1 MVSLGTVQVPAPA
14 LLWLGALAGYAVMMW
29 TNPAHR
35 AFRNGL
41 RAVRRY
47 RMLWLVLGGLGCAHA
62 LFELTMRIYLR
73 AVLPE
78 SDRPVFMWAREAW
91 RDPQFW
97 LTGSSQSIWWLP
109 QADLREAMRAS
120 VLPTVEN
127 LAGLFHCLV
136 GTFPI
141 SVIAAVLLFVNW
153 EGYQGTLLRALRKR
167 FGLAGWAVHALVLL
181 CALAA
186 VAKPALFAGPLLLP
200 YELWFRWGPVVAWL
214 SSIFEYL
221 FGVCLQVY
229 LILLAYAWVRGLSF
243 ARGDLLDV
251 AIRRFSFVVKWS
263 ALILLLNSILI
274 DAPLILKNF
283 APFASHFPSAEL
295 LAARVAAA
303 RVGLALFV
311 LLGAS
316 VQIAMTLHS
325 ESWRKAWVG
334 HFRFLGRCWWPF
346 GWFLVIAV
354 LHLFALT
361 MGIEAISRGVGEGTS
376 LWIGWKLLSPWLTG
390 GVAAWLLAS
399 WVCVFKQCEAGPT
412 LPQGRANY

>member
-1 MVSLGTVQVPAPA
+1 MPAPVW
-14 LLWLGALAGYAVMMW
+14 LWLGALAGYALMMW

-35 AFRNGL
+35 AFRDGL

-62 LFELTMRIYLR
+62 VFELTMRVYLS

-97 LTGSSQSIWWLP
+97 LTGSSQSVWWLP

-120 VLPTVEN
+120 VLPSVES
-127 LAGLFHCLV
+127 LAGLFHCLI

-141 SVIAAVLLFVNW
+141 SAIAAALLFINW
-153 EGYQGTLLRALRKR
+153 RGYQGTLLRALRKR
-167 FGLAGWAVHALVLL
+167 FGFTGWAVHALLL
-181 CALAA
+181 VCALAA
-186 VAKPALFAGPLLLP
+186 VVKPALFAGPRVLP
-200 YELWFRWGPVVAWL
+200 YDLWLQWGPVVAWL
-214 SSIFEYL
+214 SSIFEYF

-263 ALILLLNSILI
+263 ALILLLSSIVI

-283 APFASHFPSAEL
+283 APFTRYFPEEGLFAMR
-295 LAARVAAA
+295 LAVA

-325 ESWRKAWVG
+325 ESWRKAWRG
-334 HFRFLGRCWWPF
+334 HFTFLARCWWLF
-346 GWFLVIAV
+346 GWFVIIAIM
-354 LHLFALT
+354 HFFAIAA
-361 MGIEAISRGVGEGTS
+361 GIEAVARGVGEGTA
-376 LWIGWKLLSPWLTG
+376 LWTVWKLVSPWLAG

-399 WVCVFKQCEAGPT
+399 WVCVFKQCEVAPALT
-412 LPQGRANY
+412 PAQVRF